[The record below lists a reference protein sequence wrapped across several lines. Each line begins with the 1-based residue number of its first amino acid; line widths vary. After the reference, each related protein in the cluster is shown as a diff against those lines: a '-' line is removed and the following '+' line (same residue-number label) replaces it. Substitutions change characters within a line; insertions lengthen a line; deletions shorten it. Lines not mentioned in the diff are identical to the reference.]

1 MTCYLFSPITQ
12 RQEESM
18 VFYEFENLK
27 KIAENGNWNVNK
39 KLKLPQRSWVRNLFH
54 TNLIQIS

>member
-18 VFYEFENLK
+18 VYYEFENLK
-27 KIAENGNWNVNK
+27 KTAENGNWNVNN
-39 KLKLPQRSWVRNLFH
+39 KLKFTQRSWVRILFH